1 VRFDSHLLVVPTGV
15 EGEALEDAKD
25 LIKWLSDNG
34 ETWATSG
41 QVPARL
47 SVQNKPSVQEIPSG
61 KVAAA
66 QFKEI
71 GRPGQSH
78 PDINEIVTIY
88 EAAFSASL
96 AGTTPV
102 EQAMNDAHTQVQAI
116 LDRS

>member
-1 VRFDSHLLVVPTGV
+1 MLIVPNGV
-15 EGEALEDAKD
+15 QDPNLQAGKD
-25 LIKWLSDNG
+25 LIQWLSDNG

-47 SVQNKPSVQEIPSG
+47 SVQQSPTVQEIPSG

-66 QFKEI
+66 QFAEI

-78 PDINEIVTIY
+78 RAINELVTAY

-96 AGTTPV
+96 AGTTPPD
-102 EQAMNDAHTQVQAI
+102 QAMNEAHAQVQAI
-116 LDRS
+116 G